1 MILYIE
7 ENKSIEIE
15 TGTHTIGVGID
26 DDANLCMSNDYNGD
40 HAYVRLN
47 GDQVRELI
55 AMLQSAL
62 DELESDKDD

>member
-15 TGTHTIGVGID
+15 TGTHTIGVGI